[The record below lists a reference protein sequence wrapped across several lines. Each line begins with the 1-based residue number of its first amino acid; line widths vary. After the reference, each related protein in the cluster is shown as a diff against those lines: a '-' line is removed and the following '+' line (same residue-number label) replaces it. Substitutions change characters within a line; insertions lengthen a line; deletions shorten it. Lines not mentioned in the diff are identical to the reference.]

1 MTPPPH
7 DSWLS
12 SVPRTQGSAH
22 SRQHQ
27 GVLGEAAG
35 PGVLLVMEHGQHLQN
50 CGQAPPGDEHCREAG
65 GGQGLAATTRAP
77 PLLLAGGQAPS
88 RTGAGHCG

>member
-50 CGQAPPGDEHCREAG
+50 CSQAPPGDEHCREAG

-88 RTGAGHCG
+88 RTGAGRCG